1 MNIIAEI
8 NKNGGGAGLSIAS
21 MILGIVSILFSCCFY
36 YIAFPCGLLGL
47 IFAAVA
53 LKKANA
59 GKGMAVAG
67 LVLCIISLALAV
79 VTIIMGGAILGS
91 LGLM

>member
-1 MNIIAEI
+1 MDEI

-21 MILGIVSILFSCCFY
+21 MILGIVSIL
-36 YIAFPCGLLGL
+36 FPCGLLGL

>member
-1 MNIIAEI
+1 MDEI

-36 YIAFPCGLLGL
+36 YIA
-47 IFAAVA
+47 
-53 LKKANA
+53 KKANA

>member
-1 MNIIAEI
+1 MDEI

-47 IFAAVA
+47 IFA
-53 LKKANA
+53 
-59 GKGMAVAG
+59 G
-67 LVLCIISLALAV
+67 
-79 VTIIMGGAILGS
+79 GS
-91 LGLM
+91 LEKSECRKGYGCCGISSLYYFTCTCSRYNYYGRSYSGIIGTYVM

>member
-1 MNIIAEI
+1 
-8 NKNGGGAGLSIAS
+8 
-21 MILGIVSILFSCCFY
+21 
-36 YIAFPCGLLGL
+36 
-47 IFAAVA
+47 
-53 LKKANA
+53 
-59 GKGMAVAG
+59 MAVAG